1 MKTAYA
7 NSDMIETP
15 RERTAEERHE
25 GRARARKIVALA
37 EGGVSG
43 KIGRTDI
50 TDLTED
56 ELIARYRRMMR
67 G

>member
-7 NSDMIETP
+7 SSDIP
-15 RERTAEERHE
+15 REQTAEERRE
-25 GRARARKIVALA
+25 RRARARKIVALA

-50 TDLTED
+50 SDLTED

>member
-7 NSDMIETP
+7 NDVMDLP
-15 RERTAEERHE
+15 HERTAEERRE
-25 GRARARKIVALA
+25 GRARARRIIALA
-37 EGGVSG
+37 EGGISG
-43 KIGRTDI
+43 KVGRTDI

-56 ELIARYRRMMR
+56 ELMARYRRMMR